1 MQIHEMNSYDKLAI
15 SLFLSFTINEVIVN
29 KDKMKTIDYDHLIQQ
44 ICDSIE
50 VLFPV
55 PFEA

>member
-1 MQIHEMNSYDKLAI
+1 MQIPEMKPHDKLAI
-15 SLFLSFTINEVIVN
+15 SLFLSLTINEVIVN
-29 KDKMKTIDYDHLIQQ
+29 KDKLKSIEYEHLIQQ
-44 ICDSIE
+44 ICESIE

>member
-1 MQIHEMNSYDKLAI
+1 MQIHEMNPYDKLAI

-44 ICDSIE
+44 ICESIE